1 MTKYYGINKQ
11 NAASTQALAQ
21 MREEVKAKLI
31 ALKDLEGLDYI
42 INLTDDV
49 LGQKLKP
56 CEMDES
62 ECTQMLE
69 SGKLPEDHW

>member
-1 MTKYYGINKQ
+1 MTKYYDMTKQ
-11 NAASTQALAQ
+11 NTASAQVLAQ

-31 ALKDLEGLDYI
+31 ALKDLEGGDYI
-42 INLTDDV
+42 INLIDDV

-62 ECTQMLE
+62 ECIQMLE
-69 SGKLPEDHW
+69 SGKLPEDHL

>member
-21 MREEVKAKLI
+21 MREEVKAKLM

-42 INLTDDV
+42 INLIDDV
-49 LGQKLKP
+49 LGQRLKP

-62 ECTQMLE
+62 ECIQMLE
-69 SGKLPEDHW
+69 SGKLQ